1 MPGNFVKI
9 FKHLIMNFKKML
21 LPVLA
26 LVVSVVTYAQNADE
40 VIAKYISA
48 KGGADNL
55 RKIESMVMKGNLN
68 INGMMIPVTI
78 TTVNN
83 TGMRVDFSFNGMSGY
98 TIITKDA
105 GWDFNPFAGQ
115 TKAEPMT
122 AEDVK
127 SKQDALDVRD
137 DLLDYASKGTSV
149 NYMGTEDV
157 EGTEC
162 HKLQLT
168 LNGGK
173 QKTYFI
179 DTDGYMLVKSSEKT
193 TVNGQETESNTMYSN
208 YKMVGDVLF
217 AHNISADMGPIE
229 MESIELN
236 TTVDTNLFKPE

>member
-1 MPGNFVKI
+1 M
-9 FKHLIMNFKKML
+9 IMNVKKMF

-26 LVVSVVTYAQNADE
+26 LVVSVVSYAQNADE
-40 VIAKYISA
+40 VISKYINA

-55 RKIESMVMKGNLN
+55 RKIESLVMKGNLN

-78 TTVNN
+78 TSVNN
-83 TGMRVDFSFNGMSGY
+83 TGMRVDFTFNGMSGY
-98 TIITKDA
+98 NIITKDA
-105 GWDFNPFAGQ
+105 GWDFNPFMGQ

-122 AEDVK
+122 SEDVK

-137 DLLDYASKGTSV
+137 DLLDYASKGTAV
-149 NYMGTEDV
+149 DYMGTEDV

-168 LNGGK
+168 LKGGK

-179 DTDGYMLVKSSEKT
+179 DTDGYMLVKSSEKA
-193 TVNGQETESNTMYSN
+193 TVNGQEAETNTMYSN

-217 AHNISADMGPIE
+217 AHNIAADMGPIE
-229 MESIELN
+229 MESIEIN
-236 TTVDTNLFKPE
+236 PTIDSNLFKPE